1 MNTKT
6 FTKQIKAKNKASDL
20 YMFVSVLSGIATT
33 FSVIWLVNQFVTGE
47 VTLQKITLAGAGV
60 CLLQLMKAV
69 FYAVGIWRA
78 HDAAYQSLADIRLDI
93 VSHLKRLPLSFFQ
106 KRKAGD
112 LANIINHDVEQIEV
126 YLAHAQP
133 EIKITLLIPLL
144 VALSMLMIDWRL
156 ALALITPF
164 PVMLLYQKFVYTLW
178 GKTLKRYIQ
187 STKEMSEDL
196 IEYISAMPAVKAFS
210 TDEQKTGA
218 VLSRM
223 KAYIDW
229 VKKIMYTVSVPLS
242 LVQML
247 LEIGLVLV
255 VIVGA
260 GLMIS
265 GQLSMTR
272 FILALILS
280 GLFSGSLIKYMS
292 FHHADIVLNKSVE
305 SIATIT
311 GEEPLPDYPY
321 KGNLRSGD
329 IELRDVTFSYDGR
342 EEVLKEVN
350 LIFKENTINA
360 IVGSSGS
367 GKSTIANLIMGF
379 WPVEQ
384 GAITIGGKNIAGI
397 NEQDLSGLVSIVQ
410 QDTFLFN
417 ATIAEN
423 IRIGR
428 VGASMEEVIEAAKK
442 ARIHDMISSLPH
454 GYDTM
459 VGEGGAKL
467 SGGEKQRI
475 AIARIMLKN
484 APIIILDEA
493 TAAIDPYNE
502 HLIQEAISNLSQN
515 KTLIIIAHHLNT
527 IVNADQII
535 VMGKGSVIASGKH
548 SKLLDTCPLYG
559 KMIKAQKE
567 VDSWEIKQKK
577 EASK

>member
-1 MNTKT
+1 MDTKT
-6 FTKQIKAKNKASDL
+6 LTKQIKTKNKASDR
-20 YMFVSVLSGIATT
+20 YMTVSVLSGIATT
-33 FSVIWLVNQFVTGE
+33 FLVVWLVNLFITEQVSI
-47 VTLQKITLAGAGV
+47 QKIALAGGGIV
-60 CLLQLMKAV
+60 LFQVMKAV
-69 FYAVGIWRA
+69 FYAIGTGRA
-78 HDAAYQSLADIRLDI
+78 HDAAYRSLAEIRLDM
-93 VSHLKRLPLSFFQ
+93 VSHLKKLPLSFFQ
-106 KRKAGD
+106 KRKTGD
-112 LANIINHDVEQIEV
+112 LANIINHDVEQIEI

-133 EIKITLLIPLL
+133 EIKITLLLPALT
-144 VALSMLMIDWRL
+144 ALSMLAIDWRL
-156 ALALITPF
+156 GLALVAPF
-164 PVMLLYQKFVYTLW
+164 PVMVLYQKFVYKLW
-178 GKTLKRYIQ
+178 DKTLKRYIQ

-196 IEYISAMPAVKAFS
+196 IEYISTMPAIKAFA

-223 KAYIDW
+223 RAYISW

-242 LVQML
+242 MVQML

-265 GQLSMTR
+265 GQLSLIR
-272 FILALILS
+272 FILALILAN
-280 GLFSGSLIKYMS
+280 LFSSSLIRYMS
-292 FHHADIVLNKSVE
+292 FHHADIVLGRPEE
-305 SIATIT
+305 SIASIT
-311 GEEPLPDYPY
+311 GESPRPDYPRDPSL
-321 KGNLRSGD
+321 GPGD
-329 IELRDVTFSYDGR
+329 IKLRDVTFSYDGR
-342 EEVLKEVN
+342 EEALKEVS
-350 LIFKENTINA
+350 LTFRENTVNA

-367 GKSTIANLIMGF
+367 GKSTIASLIMGF

-384 GAITIGGKNIAGI
+384 GRVTIGGKNIATI
-397 NEQDLSGLVSIVQ
+397 NERDLSGLVSIVQ

-428 VGASMEEVIEAAKK
+428 AEASKEEIIEAAQK
-442 ARIHDMISSLPH
+442 ARIHEMINNLPE
-454 GYDTM
+454 GYDTV

-475 AIARIMLKN
+475 AIARMMLKN

-502 HLIQEAISNLSQN
+502 HLIQEAMTNLSQN

-535 VMGKGSVIASGKH
+535 VMDGGRMIAGGKH
-548 SKLLDTCPLYG
+548 RELLDTCPLYQE
-559 KMIKAQKE
+559 MVQAQKQ
-567 VDSWEIKQKK
+567 VDHWEIKKTQ
-577 EASK
+577 EVWA

>member
-1 MNTKT
+1 MDTKT
-6 FTKQIKAKNKASDL
+6 LTKQIKTKNKAADR
-20 YMFVSVLSGIATT
+20 YMTVSVLSGIATT
-33 FSVIWLVNQFVTGE
+33 FLVVWLVNLFITEQVSI
-47 VTLQKITLAGAGV
+47 QKIALAGGGIV
-60 CLLQLMKAV
+60 LFQVMKAV
-69 FYAVGIWRA
+69 FYAIGTGRA
-78 HDAAYQSLADIRLDI
+78 HDAAYRSLAEIRLDM
-93 VSHLKRLPLSFFQ
+93 VSHLKKLPLSFFQ
-106 KRKAGD
+106 KRKTGD
-112 LANIINHDVEQIEV
+112 LANIINHDVEQIEI

-133 EIKITLLIPLL
+133 EIKITLLLPALT
-144 VALSMLMIDWRL
+144 ALSMLAIDWRL
-156 ALALITPF
+156 GLALVAPF
-164 PVMLLYQKFVYTLW
+164 PVMVLYQKFVYKLW
-178 GKTLKRYIQ
+178 DKTLKRYIQ

-196 IEYISAMPAVKAFS
+196 IEYISTMPAIKAFA

-223 KAYIDW
+223 RAYISW

-242 LVQML
+242 MVQML

-265 GQLSMTR
+265 GQLSLIR
-272 FILALILS
+272 FILALILAN
-280 GLFSGSLIKYMS
+280 LFSSSLIRYMS
-292 FHHADIVLNKSVE
+292 FHHADIVLGRSVE

-311 GEEPLPDYPY
+311 GESPPPDYPRDPSL
-321 KGNLRSGD
+321 GPGD

-342 EEVLKEVN
+342 EEALKEVS
-350 LIFKENTINA
+350 LTFRENTVNA

-367 GKSTIANLIMGF
+367 GKSTIASLIMGF

-384 GAITIGGKNIAGI
+384 GNVTIGGKNIAAI
-397 NEQDLSGLVSIVQ
+397 NEGDLSGLVSIVQ

-417 ATIAEN
+417 TTIAEN

-428 VGASMEEVIEAAKK
+428 AEASKAEIMEAAQK
-442 ARIHDMISSLPH
+442 ARIHEMIDNLPE

-459 VGEGGAKL
+459 VGEGGVKL

-475 AIARIMLKN
+475 AIARIILKN

-502 HLIQEAISNLSQN
+502 HLIQEAMTNLSQN

-535 VMGKGSVIASGKH
+535 VMDGGRMIAGGKH
-548 SKLLDTCPLYG
+548 RELLDTCPLYQE
-559 KMIKAQKE
+559 MVQAQKQ
-567 VDSWEIKQKK
+567 VDHWEIKQTQ
-577 EASK
+577 EVWA